1 MKLIFCLLALF
12 FSNLSSA
19 KEWVFDAILN
29 DELIGQHTFIYED
42 DRTISKANFKFEFLL
57 MDFIYQH
64 NSIETWDKNCLKS
77 ISSKTN
83 DDGDLYQ
90 VTGQIV
96 ADGFLISSNQEE
108 TLLPQCIMTFAY
120 GNSEI
125 LNQKK
130 LMNSQNGEFLDVD
143 VELIRE
149 ENFILKG
156 EKILTNLWQISAESN
171 NGDIL
176 IHLWYDKD
184 MQWVGLK
191 TSTPIGD
198 MYYQLR

>member
-96 ADGFLISSNQEE
+96 ADGFLISSNQEK

-120 GNSEI
+120 GNPEI

-130 LMNSQNGEFLDVD
+130 LMNSQNGEFLDID
-143 VELIRE
+143 VKLIRE

>member
-176 IHLWYDKD
+176 IYLWYDKD

>member
-1 MKLIFCLLALF
+1 MKLIICLLALI

-29 DELIGQHTFIYED
+29 DEIVGQHSFIYD
-42 DRTISKANFKFEFLL
+42 DDKTISKANFKFEFLL
-57 MDFIYQH
+57 MDFLYQH
-64 NSIETWDKNCLKS
+64 YSEETWDKNCLKS

-90 VTGQIV
+90 VTGQVV
-96 ADGFLISSNQEE
+96 ADGFFVTFNQKS

-120 GNSEI
+120 GNPEI

-130 LMNSQNGEFLDVD
+130 LMNSQNGEFLDVE
-143 VELIRE
+143 VKLLGE
-149 ENFILKG
+149 ENFILRGK
-156 EKILTNLWQISAESN
+156 KILTNLWQISAESN
-171 NGDIL
+171 NGDML

-198 MYYQLR
+198 VYYQLR

>member
-1 MKLIFCLLALF
+1 MKNISFLFLIL
-12 FSNLSSA
+12 SNIAFA
-19 KEWVFDAILN
+19 KELVFDALLN
-29 DELIGQHTFIYED
+29 GKTIGQHTFIIED
-42 DRTISKANFKFEFLL
+42 DKTISKANFKFEFLL
-57 MDFIYQH
+57 MDFFYQH

-77 ISSKTN
+77 ISSETD

-90 VTGQIV
+90 VTGQVV
-96 ADGFLISSNQEE
+96 ADGFLVNSNQKSK
-108 TLLPQCIMTFAY
+108 LLPQCIMTFAY
-120 GNSEI
+120 GNPEI

-143 VELIRE
+143 VKLLRE
-149 ENFILKG
+149 ENYILKG
-156 EKILTNLWQISAESN
+156 ENIITNLWQISAESN
-171 NGDIL
+171 NGDML

-184 MQWVGLK
+184 MKWVGLK

>member
-198 MYYQLR
+198 MYYQLK

>member
-1 MKLIFCLLALF
+1 MKLFFCLLALF

-29 DELIGQHTFIYED
+29 DELIGQHTFTYED

-96 ADGFLISSNQEE
+96 ADGFLISSNQEK

-120 GNSEI
+120 GNPEI

-130 LMNSQNGEFLDVD
+130 LMNSQNGEFLDID
-143 VELIRE
+143 VKLIRE